1 MKVLGIIITLNPYL
15 YANAAPVNALDPSG
29 KFIDLLMN
37 MYIQYP
43 LQTMALTAAT
53 AVTIG
58 YTVKSSIDL
67 IFINREINYSLLESA
82 YYPTANALTPA
93 EEKRKNDEY
102 LIMKGLSDMW
112 TPPPGNDCSRIS
124 KEIYRAKAVITRY
137 KLWDKIWLAGRHAEK
152 IQSWENRLK
161 NLKEDHQKYC
171 TNN

>member
-43 LQTMALTAAT
+43 LQTMTLTAAT

-67 IFINREINYSLLESA
+67 SIFINREINYL
-82 YYPTANALTPA
+82 
-93 EEKRKNDEY
+93 
-102 LIMKGLSDMW
+102 
-112 TPPPGNDCSRIS
+112 
-124 KEIYRAKAVITRY
+124 
-137 KLWDKIWLAGRHAEK
+137 
-152 IQSWENRLK
+152 
-161 NLKEDHQKYC
+161 
-171 TNN
+171 